1 MQKEVLTITAEC
13 KITEAL
19 SLMDKHNLHRLPVVS
34 GRRLIGLVTE
44 GIISAHTPSK
54 ATSLSIH
61 EMNYLLSKMSA
72 DDIMLKDVV
81 TVYPD
86 TLLEDAANIMRHND
100 IGCLPVIK
108 DEGMELVGII
118 TINDIVDAFIDM
130 IGLTSKGVRLEIEVK
145 DHVGVLADITSIFA
159 AQNIN
164 LSRVSVF
171 QELNNYVIIVLT
183 TTTNIKKVEKDLS
196 ERGYEVRAKHVY
208 E

>member
-1 MQKEVLTITAEC
+1 MTITADC

-19 SLMDKHNLHRLPVVS
+19 SLMDKHNLHRLPVIS
-34 GRRLIGLVTE
+34 GKRLIGLITE

-61 EMNYLLSKMSA
+61 EMNYLLSKMTVK
-72 DDIMLKDVV
+72 DIMINDVV

-86 TLLEDAANIMRHND
+86 TLLEDAANIMRQND
-100 IGCLPVIK
+100 IGCLPVIA
-108 DEGMELVGII
+108 DENLELIGII
-118 TINDIVDAFIDM
+118 TINDIIDAFIDM

-145 DHVGVLADITSIFA
+145 DDHIGVLADITSIFA
-159 AQNIN
+159 ANNIN

-171 QELNNYVIIVLT
+171 QEPEKYVIIVLT
-183 TTTNIKKVEKDLS
+183 TTTDIKKVEKDLS
-196 ERGYEVRAKHVY
+196 ERGYEVRAKHIY